1 MAKTT
6 GYDIA
11 LPVEISAEDL
21 EKARKD
27 AQMFA
32 ELILQ
37 HPEEVGEIVNK
48 CLTGNARDVRDLAM
62 QIGFTEDQFAV
73 RGGGFPWV
81 VVIIAVAAAVLLEHD

>member
-1 MAKTT
+1 MAKGILSVQLDRQSSVLDSLDVAKTT

-37 HPEEVGEIVNK
+37 
-48 CLTGNARDVRDLAM
+48 
-62 QIGFTEDQFAV
+62 
-73 RGGGFPWV
+73 
-81 VVIIAVAAAVLLEHD
+81 